1 MKRCSLQSSRLRLK
15 GLAKELAEDGY
26 RGRDFIVD
34 GRQAAGL
41 QGGDAGGDRGQIP
54 HHHEAQHQAHTHLHQ
69 AMQVRDR
76 EGQLLASTQLGS
88 SRRFRITSAGDSN
101 VLSCRS
107 GPCKC
112 AVTGQMVIKDR
123 HTCLC

>member
-88 SRRFRITSAGDSN
+88 SRGSASLRQAIAMCSLVDQGHAN
-101 VLSCRS
+101 VLLQVKWS
-107 GPCKC
+107 
-112 AVTGQMVIKDR
+112 
-123 HTCLC
+123 